1 MPDFSHF
8 TKSDLYGRMSDSEI
22 LMAGSWNEK
31 DDMFE
36 NVSKGVGNGGGA

>member
-22 LMAGSWNEK
+22 LMGDHEK
-31 DDMFE
+31 DDMLE